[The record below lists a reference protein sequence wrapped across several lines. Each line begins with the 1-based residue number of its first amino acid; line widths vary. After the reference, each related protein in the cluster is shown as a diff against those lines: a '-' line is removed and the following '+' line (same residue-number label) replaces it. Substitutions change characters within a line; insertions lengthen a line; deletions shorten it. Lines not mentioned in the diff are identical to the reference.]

1 MATPLDLF
9 SNIKQAALEIAYDNS
24 AADTKELEIAYLAR
38 ANGFLE
44 NLPVIK
50 LIAMNIWLGGLSP
63 NDLSLACIGE
73 EKEMQE
79 VMATAPDHEFAEQVL
94 VDIFLAV

>member
-9 SNIKQAALEIAYDNS
+9 PNIKQAALEIAYDS
-24 AADTKELEIAYLAR
+24 CLGDTTEIQIAYLAR

-50 LIAMNIWLGGLSP
+50 LIAMDMWLGGLSP
-63 NDLSLACIGE
+63 NDLSMACTGE
-73 EKEMQE
+73 KQEMQE
-79 VMATAPDHEFAEQVL
+79 VMVTAPDYEFAQQVL
-94 VDIFLAV
+94 EEMFHA